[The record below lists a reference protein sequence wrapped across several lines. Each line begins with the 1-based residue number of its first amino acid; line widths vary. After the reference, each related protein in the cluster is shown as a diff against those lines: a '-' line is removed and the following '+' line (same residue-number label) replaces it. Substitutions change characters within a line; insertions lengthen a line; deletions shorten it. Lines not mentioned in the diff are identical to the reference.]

1 MQVRLG
7 TADQNPELQP
17 REIQDYA
24 GRQGWQIV
32 ETYPDTISVAK
43 ASRPGLN
50 RLMADAM
57 SRKFDCLLI
66 SKLDRF
72 GCSLVAF
79 TIATCVSARVASLTR
94 CVPLRPRKHVKPAL
108 TRPRNPQT
116 PPRPPRGTGE
126 VGPATPLSQKVVP
139 IGPGA
144 PEGRRAGVLHGE
156 GH

>member
-32 ETYPDTISVAK
+32 ETYPDTISGAK

-108 TRPRNPQT
+108 TRPGNQ
-116 PPRPPRGTGE
+116 
-126 VGPATPLSQKVVP
+126 
-139 IGPGA
+139 
-144 PEGRRAGVLHGE
+144 
-156 GH
+156 

>member
-32 ETYPDTISVAK
+32 ETYPDTISGAK

-79 TIATCVSARVASLTR
+79 TIATCVSAT
-94 CVPLRPRKHVKPAL
+94 
-108 TRPRNPQT
+108 
-116 PPRPPRGTGE
+116 
-126 VGPATPLSQKVVP
+126 
-139 IGPGA
+139 A
-144 PEGRRAGVLHGE
+144 PETRKASTDPSRQPVRWASHTR
-156 GH
+156 